1 MPEVI
6 EIPLCIPNENQ
17 SGMGISRYGG
27 PFCRNN
33 FGLSG
38 ATVALYSDFSNHPK
52 TSCQMEYDNDRLVKG
67 TYKAEVICWVL
78 FVLISPLV
86 NGPGIFPHL
95 KLAWL
100 VLLVVSLLLSPVYI
114 LYSRIIVPRFLFT
127 GKYLVF
133 GLWTTLLFLTLHGLL
148 FLIYKIPQSFFPG
161 EGQRYFFYSQ
171 LTLLRE
177 SVWIFINACLAVSIG
192 YLRKKLVEE
201 ETVEE
206 LQKENIYY
214 KLRYF
219 RTQLN
224 PHFLFNTL
232 NSIYSLSLSKN
243 EKTPEVVIR
252 LADIMRFLIY
262 ECNEDKIPLDKEIE
276 FIRNYIEI
284 ERIRYDADIQFTVE
298 GETEGIMIEPFLFI
312 SFIENGF
319 KHAIDNSF
327 AKPFIYIK
335 LKLTEGQIALNVI
348 NNTSLELE
356 EQSKKIQGKGLVN
369 SKSILELLYPHAFA
383 LDIIQVEKKDR
394 KESKSRFR
402 NAQERLQRLYPDTH
416 TLDVILNNNTFT
428 VSLILTGILDKMHHY
443 RR

>member
-1 MPEVI
+1 MV
-6 EIPLCIPNENQ
+6 
-17 SGMGISRYGG
+17 
-27 PFCRNN
+27 
-33 FGLSG
+33 
-38 ATVALYSDFSNHPK
+38 
-52 TSCQMEYDNDRLVKG
+52 
-67 TYKAEVICWVL
+67 
-78 FVLISPLV
+78 
-86 NGPGIFPHL
+86 
-95 KLAWL
+95 
-100 VLLVVSLLLSPVYI
+100 
-114 LYSRIIVPRFLFT
+114 
-127 GKYLVF
+127 
-133 GLWTTLLFLTLHGLL
+133 
-148 FLIYKIPQSFFPG
+148 
-161 EGQRYFFYSQ
+161 
-171 LTLLRE
+171 RE
-177 SVWIFINACLAVSIG
+177 SVWNFINICLAISIG

-201 ETVEE
+201 ETIAE

-243 EKTPEVVIR
+243 EKTPEVVVR

-335 LKLTEGQIALNVI
+335 LKLGEGQIALNVI

-394 KESKSRFR
+394 KESKSRLR
-402 NAQERLQRLYPDTH
+402 NAQERLQRLYPDSH

>member
-1 MPEVI
+1 MLVI
-6 EIPLCIPNENQ
+6 IFTDLPTGNQ
-17 SGMGISRYGG
+17 PR
-27 PFCRNN
+27 
-33 FGLSG
+33 
-38 ATVALYSDFSNHPK
+38 
-52 TSCQMEYDNDRLVKG
+52 
-67 TYKAEVICWVL
+67 
-78 FVLISPLV
+78 
-86 NGPGIFPHL
+86 IFPHQ
-95 KLAWL
+95 KTAWI
-100 VLLVVSLLLSPVYI
+100 VLLASVCFVCPLYIVYA
-114 LYSRIIVPRFLFT
+114 RMIVIKFLFKR
-127 GKYLVF
+127 KYFVIRCFNHRYSSPWSISCFMLYYQF
-133 GLWTTLLFLTLHGLL
+133 RFYLSGSRAKLF
-148 FLIYKIPQSFFPG
+148 FFIN
-161 EGQRYFFYSQ
+161 RRNV
-171 LTLLRE
+171 RE
-177 SVWIFINACLAVSIG
+177 STWIVINICFAISIA
-192 YLRKKLVEE
+192 YLRTKLIEE
-201 ETVEE
+201 ETMETI
-206 LQKENIYY
+206 QKENTFY

-298 GETEGIMIEPFLFI
+298 GNTEAVMIEPFLFI

-327 AKPFIYIK
+327 AKPFIYIT
-335 LKLTEGQIALNVI
+335 LKVSPDQIALNVI

-356 EQSKKIQGKGLVN
+356 TQAKKIQGKGLVN
-369 SKSILELLYPHAFA
+369 SKSVLELLYPDAYA
-383 LDIIQVEKKDR
+383 LDIIQTEKKER
-394 KESKSRFR
+394 KESKTRLK

-416 TLDVILNNNTFT
+416 TLDVILSNNTFT
-428 VSLILTGILDKMHHY
+428 VSLILLTGLLDKMYHY